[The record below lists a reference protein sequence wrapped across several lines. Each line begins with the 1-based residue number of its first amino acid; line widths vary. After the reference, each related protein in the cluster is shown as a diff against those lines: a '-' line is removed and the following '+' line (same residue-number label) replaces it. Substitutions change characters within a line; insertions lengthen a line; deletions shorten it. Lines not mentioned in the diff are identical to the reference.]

1 MNRRWLIAARP
12 LGRAVTEADF
22 RLDSVPVASPAE
34 GQLLLRTLYLGFDPA
49 LKGRMDNIAGYAVP
63 TEIGG
68 VMPGT
73 GVGEVIESR
82 APGFARGDLV
92 IGESGWE
99 EFPVVD
105 AASVAPVPKGLS
117 PAAVLGAA
125 GMTGR
130 TAYFGLL
137 YVGRP
142 RVGDTLVISGAAGAV
157 GSVVGQLGK
166 IAGCRVIGIAGGAEK
181 CAWLTG
187 ELGFDAAI
195 DYKAG
200 PVRRRLKEL
209 CGQGIDIVFDNVGGE
224 ILNDCL
230 ARVTFGARVVICGGI
245 SRYDADPRDPNQM
258 PPGPRNYF
266 NVVFT
271 QATIQGFL
279 VHHFESLYPVADARL
294 SRLLAD
300 GALKNPVDIQAGF
313 ENAPRT
319 LLRLFR
325 GENRGKQLLKAV
337 DPQGF

>member
-12 LGRAVTEADF
+12 LGRSVSEDDF
-22 RLDSVPVASPAE
+22 RLETAPIASPVE

-49 LKGRMDNIAGYAVP
+49 LKGRMDNIAGYAAP

-82 APGFARGDLV
+82 APGFAPGDLV
-92 IGESGWE
+92 VGELGWE
-99 EFPVVD
+99 EFPIVG
-105 AASVAPVPKGLS
+105 AAGIALVPKGVS
-117 PAAVLGAA
+117 PTAALGAA
-125 GMTGR
+125 GTTGR

-137 YVGRP
+137 HIGKP

-157 GSVVGQLGK
+157 GSIAGQLGK

-181 CAWLTG
+181 CAWLTD

-209 CGQGIDIVFDNVGGE
+209 CGYGIDIVFDNVGGE

-230 ARVTFGARVVICGGI
+230 ARVAFGARVVICGGI

-279 VHHFESLYPVADARL
+279 VHHFESLYSVADARL
-294 SRLLAD
+294 AQLIEEGRLA
-300 GALKNPVDIQAGF
+300 NPVDIQDGF
-313 ENAPRT
+313 DNAPRT

-325 GENRGKQLLKAV
+325 GENRGKQLLKTA
-337 DPQGF
+337 

>member
-12 LGRAVTEADF
+12 LGRAVAAEDF
-22 RLDSVPVASPAE
+22 RLEARPIAQPGP

-49 LKGRMDNIAGYAVP
+49 QKARMENIAGYAAP

-73 GVGEVIESR
+73 AVGQVIESR
-82 APGFARGDLV
+82 MPGFAPGDIV

-105 AASVAPVPKGLS
+105 ATRV
-117 PAAVLGAA
+117 AAVPDGVSPTAALGVI

-137 YVGRP
+137 HIGKP

-166 IAGCRVIGIAGGAEK
+166 LAGCRVIGIAGGAEK
-181 CAWLTG
+181 CAWLVD
-187 ELGFDAAI
+187 ELGFDEAI

-200 PVRRRLKEL
+200 EIKRSLKQL
-209 CGQGIDIVFDNVGGE
+209 CPRGIDIVFDNVGGE
-224 ILNDCL
+224 VLNECL
-230 ARVTFGARVVICGGI
+230 ARIGFGARVVICGGI
-245 SRYDADPRDPNQM
+245 ARYDADPRDPDQM

-271 QATIQGFL
+271 KATIQGFL
-279 VHHFESLYPVADARL
+279 VSHFESLYAVADARL
-294 SRLLAD
+294 ASLLAAGKLD
-300 GALKNPVDIQAGF
+300 NPIDLQHGF

-325 GENRGKQLLKAV
+325 GENRGKQVLKIAER
-337 DPQGF
+337 